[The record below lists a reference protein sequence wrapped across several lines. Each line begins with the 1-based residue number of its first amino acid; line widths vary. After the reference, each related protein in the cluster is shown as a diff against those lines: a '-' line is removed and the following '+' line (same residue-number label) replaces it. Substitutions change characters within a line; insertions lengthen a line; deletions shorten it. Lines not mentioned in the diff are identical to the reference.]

1 VSCFSLRIC
10 SASVSESLSILTRG
24 RSTQRRLA
32 GLADYSQKKLAALL
46 DSAGVDRSGIVLKK
60 GLYEKV

>member
-1 VSCFSLRIC
+1 
-10 SASVSESLSILTRG
+10 VSESLSILTRG